1 MADIISLIKE
11 LRDMTGAGMMDCKKA
26 LTESNLDLKQ
36 AQEWLKEK
44 GVLKA
49 AKKADRVAAE
59 GLSLVFFSND
69 GNRGL
74 LLEVNC
80 ETDFVSRGEPF
91 RELVEETGALL
102 LEKQPATLEEAITLT
117 TARFTDATVK
127 IGEKLSLRR
136 FAILEKTS
144 SQLFCQYVHMNGVVS
159 SLVVVEGGDGA
170 FAEQLAMHITDRNP
184 VYVSFSAIDPSR
196 IAEETAK
203 QKELVATDEK
213 LASKPANIIEKIIE
227 GKVNTLFK
235 EKSLDFQPFM
245 MSEKEEPV
253 QAVLARHRARVVQ
266 FARFKVGEGIEKKV
280 VDFASEVL
288 TQVKNTQ

>member
-11 LRDMTGAGMMDCKKA
+11 LREITGAGMMDCKKA
-26 LTESNLDLKQ
+26 LLESNMDVKA

-59 GLSLVFFSND
+59 GLSLIYHAKD
-69 GNRGL
+69 GLTAL

-91 RELVEETGALL
+91 RELVDQTAAILL
-102 LEKQPATLEEAITLT
+102 SQRPATLEEALTLT
-117 TARFTDATVK
+117 TTLYTDATVK

-136 FAILEKTS
+136 FTILTKTA
-144 SQLFCQYVHMNGVVS
+144 SQFFGEYIHMNGVVS
-159 SLVVVEGGDGA
+159 SLVVVEGGDVT

-184 VYVSFSAIDPSR
+184 EYVSLEAIDPQL
-196 IAEETAK
+196 IANEKAN
-203 QKELVATDEK
+203 QQALVASDEK
-213 LASKPANIIEKIIE
+213 LAGKPANILEKIIE

-235 EKSLDFQPFM
+235 EKSLDAQPFM
-245 MSEKEEPV
+245 MAENEEPV
-253 QAVLARHRARVVQ
+253 KVFLAKHKARVVT

-280 VDFASEVL
+280 VDFASEVQA
-288 TQVKNTQ
+288 QVKNTQ